1 MTRTILRAASLPRR
15 AMVVAL
21 ALAMALAAALAVS
34 LAQPADA
41 ARSTYYNVTG
51 LGSGWTNTIAR
62 DINEAGL
69 ITGQGQNPSGQPR
82 AFLWEGNKIKDLG
95 VPAES
100 NLSRARSINGSG
112 QVVGEWRTLVSGQQ
126 RFKAFLW
133 KGNQMK
139 DLNDLIPAGSGWN
152 LLGAQAINKDGQ
164 IVGSGTINSQTHA
177 FLYENGMVTD
187 LGVPLGDPFSEAWGV
202 NDSGYV
208 VGEAGST
215 DGGQA
220 FLYANGV
227 VDKFGALL
235 NHSVHP
241 YSEAMNL
248 NDCGDVVGWSYTP
261 MADPPRGHAFLYNKN
276 KDGEAK
282 ITPLDPLPDDLY
294 SRARDIDESGL
305 VVGWSRND
313 TGASQEQQFS
323 AVLWEDGQ
331 VKDLNDLIPADSGW
345 KLTDAYS
352 INERGQIVGSGFKD
366 GQLRAFLLTPPD
378 TTGRRGCG
386 I

>member
-21 ALAMALAAALAVS
+21 ALAIALAAALAVTP
-34 LAQPADA
+34 AQPADA
-41 ARSTYYNVTG
+41 VGSTYNVTG
-51 LGSGWTNTIAR
+51 LESGWTNTIAR
-62 DINEAGL
+62 DINETGL
-69 ITGQGQNPSGQPR
+69 IAGQGQNPSGQAR
-82 AFLWEGNKIKDLG
+82 AFLWKGNQIKDLE
-95 VPAES
+95 VPAEG

-112 QVVGEWRTLVSGQQ
+112 QVVGEWRTLVGGQQ

-133 KGNQMK
+133 KGNQIK
-139 DLNDLIPAGSGWN
+139 DLNALIPTGSGWD
-152 LLGAQAINKDGQ
+152 LLGAQAINKSGQ

-177 FLYENGMVTD
+177 FIYENGTVTD
-187 LGVPLGDPFSEAWGV
+187 LPVPLGDSFSEAFGI

-208 VGEAGST
+208 VGESGSAL
-215 DGGQA
+215 GGQA
-220 FLYANGV
+220 FLYANGE

-235 NHSVHP
+235 DHSEHP

-248 NDCGDVVGWSYTP
+248 NDSGDVVGWSYTP
-261 MADPPRGHAFLYNKN
+261 MATPQDPPQGLAFLYNRDE
-276 KDGEAK
+276 DGEAK
-282 ITPLDPLPDDLY
+282 ITYLDPLPDDRY

-323 AVLWEDGQ
+323 AVLWEDGE
-331 VKDLNDLIPADSGW
+331 VNDLNDLIPADSGW

-366 GQLRAFLLTPPD
+366 GQLRAFLLRPRQH
-378 TTGRRGCG
+378 G
-386 I
+386 